1 MEELRS
7 ILLKHCARTC
17 RWSKRVDDV
26 MYALQEPLSK
36 VFDAEAEIHGVIK
49 YSTLT
54 RKFRAGRLGIC
65 RPCNRVDVCALCTW
79 FDYVIGNKV
88 EEMIDWT
95 VKELAKDYADIQHH
109 MDESIPAVAQR
120 SASWVWCST
129 FMDFIKEYVEDGSP
143 ERAKQAVEFAEAHF
157 VGEEGMIQLLKE
169 MAAHWWARDT
179 ILDGLWASID
189 QPEEGVT
196 YIWWDFGDP
205 HGEASLSRFDARL
218 VPPKRASTRDRGA
231 QTQRFPR

>member
-1 MEELRS
+1 
-7 ILLKHCARTC
+7 
-17 RWSKRVDDV
+17 
-26 MYALQEPLSK
+26 
-36 VFDAEAEIHGVIK
+36 
-49 YSTLT
+49 
-54 RKFRAGRLGIC
+54 
-65 RPCNRVDVCALCTW
+65 
-79 FDYVIGNKV
+79 
-88 EEMIDWT
+88 
-95 VKELAKDYADIQHH
+95 

-189 QPEEGVT
+189 QPEEG
-196 YIWWDFGDP
+196 YGDVREDGGP
-205 HGEASLSRFDARL
+205 GDGPYLG
-218 VPPKRASTRDRGA
+218 V
-231 QTQRFPR
+231 